1 MLEQMTPQIV
11 ATVQEI
17 VHAKMPALLEE
28 LLRQEIDK
36 LKQAV
41 ESDEQPEN

>member
-1 MLEQMTPQIV
+1 MPPQIV

-17 VHAKMPALLEE
+17 VHAEMPALLEE
-28 LLRQEIDK
+28 LLHQEIDK

-41 ESDEQPEN
+41 EPDEQPEN